1 MENHRKVEAIAAGKP
16 TLSTLRVHSG
26 RMSELA
32 AMALPYVEG
41 KGASQKANAA
51 EAKRKLK
58 EAEAPAGYCELG
70 VVSAVRRL
78 MGL

>member
-1 MENHRKVEAIAAGKP
+1 
-16 TLSTLRVHSG
+16 
-26 RMSELA
+26 MSELA

-41 KGASQKANAA
+41 KGASQKANAT

-70 VVSAVRRL
+70 VVPALRRL